1 MSLLD
6 LQRRIA
12 ESGRI
17 RIGRKVDG
25 GRPSKLDTFRLTSA
39 DGKRIEQAAEIY
51 GGKPGQWV
59 APAGKQ
65 WELIT
70 ERDSLDVIVPPS
82 DLAFSQSYELW
93 SAGGCQRRC
102 DGVTEQIS
110 DGACRCDPERRECD
124 IHTRLSVMLRELP
137 GLGVWRLDTQGYY
150 AAVELA
156 SAVEIIQLA
165 AGRGAL
171 LPARLRL
178 EQRSVKRPD
187 AKGKPQTLR
196 FAVPVLDIEM
206 TPAQLLGG
214 GAQPVALLD
223 ATTERPKLTP
233 VPQLALPAPSIAEQ
247 SAPPPE
253 RPKRSNAAPEIP
265 SSGRQR
271 RARAAAPEAGTE
283 QPDAGVMSA
292 DGDPSG
298 MGDPQP
304 DPAYEGEIA
313 DSEAS
318 PEPRPRRS
326 QDAIVTD
333 DPEYWQKRVHAAAR
347 ERGLKHDALRTV
359 AAAVLGIE
367 PGDVAKFS
375 TKDMV
380 AEEFRALD
388 TLLRSL
394 PSKLTGEDDDADL
407 SAISE
412 WVWPRA
418 NAKGL
423 DAWPAI
429 DAIATAITGQHP
441 DALGVADWIAF
452 TVRLGAGEY
461 DAARKATKAS

>member
-25 GRPSKLDTFRLTSA
+25 GRPAKLDTFRLTTA
-39 DGKRIEQAAEIY
+39 DRQRIEQAAEVY
-51 GGKPGQWV
+51 GGTPAQWV

-82 DLAFSQSYELW
+82 DLAFSQAWEMW

-102 DGVTEQIS
+102 DGVEEQIS
-110 DGACRCDPERRECD
+110 GGPCRCDPEKRECD
-124 IHTRLSVMLRELP
+124 IHTRLSVMLRDLP

-178 EQRSVKRPD
+178 EQRSAKRPD

-214 GAQPVALLD
+214 GAQPIALAD
-223 ATTERPKLTP
+223 ATRPKLTP

-253 RPKRSNAAPEIP
+253 RSKRSNAAPEIP

-283 QPDAGVMSA
+283 QELGEDAPVETPSSA
-292 DGDPSG
+292 EAEAGST
-298 MGDPQP
+298 
-304 DPAYEGEIA
+304 PAT
-313 DSEAS
+313 DAS
-318 PEPRPRRS
+318 PAPAARPRRS
-326 QDAIVTD
+326 QDAIVED

-347 ERGLKHDALRTV
+347 ERGLKHDALRTI

-367 PGDVAKFS
+367 HGDVAKFS

-380 AEEFRALD
+380 AYEFRAVD
-388 TLLRSL
+388 ALLRSL
-394 PSKLTGEDDDADL
+394 PSKLTGDDDEGDL

-418 NAKGL
+418 KAKGL

-429 DAIATAITGQHP
+429 DAVATAVTGQHP

-461 DAARKATKAS
+461 DAEPKASKAS